1 MGSVTETVERFA
13 QLHFGGHLADVSFRV
28 NPFREEDKTYAT
40 CEDPTYTQRIA
51 EHLDGSGEGKTLG
64 VYPLWKVNGVW
75 MVNWVAVD
83 LDEGKT
89 SDVHADNLQKIL
101 SAKGIPSFKETSKS
115 KGYHV
120 WVYLDQPIA
129 ASIGRKGMIGACRIV
144 DVPIKEVYPKQTILP
159 EGKIGNCLRLPYPHS
174 RSTGRH
180 EVYVPDVSPPTFYDA
195 ESFVEAAWDNRVSLP
210 VFRELVR
217 LYEATEPK
225 APQYS
230 GGDRNDGE
238 FYGTARKIWDQ
249 TTFED
254 RSAAMFAFAGSL
266 LWQGYS
272 IDATI
277 DWVRK
282 LDDRLGKYVD
292 RAEREKYLRDL
303 VESASTR
310 VEPREKT

>member
-1 MGSVTETVERFA
+1 
-13 QLHFGGHLADVSFRV
+13 
-28 NPFREEDKTYAT
+28 
-40 CEDPTYTQRIA
+40 
-51 EHLDGSGEGKTLG
+51 
-64 VYPLWKVNGVW
+64 

-83 LDEGKT
+83 LDDGKT
-89 SDVHADNLQKIL
+89 SDVHEDNLQKIL

-217 LYEATEPK
+217 LYEATEPN

-230 GGDRNDGE
+230 GSDRNDGE